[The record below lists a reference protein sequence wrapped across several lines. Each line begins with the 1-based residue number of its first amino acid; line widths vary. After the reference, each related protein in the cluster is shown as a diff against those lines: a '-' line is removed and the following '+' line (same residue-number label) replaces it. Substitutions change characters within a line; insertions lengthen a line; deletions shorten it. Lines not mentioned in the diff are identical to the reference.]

1 MEKTT
6 VFNLIILDESGSM
19 QPAHKSTVEGC
30 NEVINGARNLAK
42 LNADKEKSLM
52 SIYAFQSASGI
63 PSRYLCKNVP
73 VETVSHITM
82 KDYVPMGCTPL
93 LDAIGSTLVDLSAVA
108 STHDDAYGVVTI
120 ITDGEEND
128 SKEYTYK
135 QVASLISELKEKG
148 WTFNFIGA
156 NIDVIKAAEKLNI
169 DNSMEFSSDAAGTKA
184 MFAAYNDRNMKFQQA
199 RRAMEDDICCAPME
213 EKQAQRA
220 KFSRKFFDSDFD

>member
-19 QPAHKSTVEGC
+19 SPARKATVEGC
-30 NEVINGARNLAK
+30 NEVINGACNLAK
-42 LNADKEKSLM
+42 INSDKERAFM
-52 SIYAFQSASGI
+52 SIYAFQSASGV

-73 VETVSHITM
+73 VEKASHITM
-82 KDYVPMGCTPL
+82 KDYLPMGCTPL
-93 LDAIGSTLVDLSAVA
+93 LDAIGSTLVDLRAVA
-108 STHDDAYGVVTI
+108 STHSDAYGVVTI

-135 QVASLISELKEKG
+135 QVATLVSELKEKG

-169 DNSMEFSSDAAGTKA
+169 DNSMEFSSDAVGTKA
-184 MFAAYNDRNMKFQQA
+184 MFAAYNDRNVKFQQA
-199 RRAMEDDICCAPME
+199 RRDMEEGLCCASPE
-213 EKQAQRA
+213 EKQEKRA
-220 KFSRKFFDSDFD
+220 KFSRKFFSSEFD